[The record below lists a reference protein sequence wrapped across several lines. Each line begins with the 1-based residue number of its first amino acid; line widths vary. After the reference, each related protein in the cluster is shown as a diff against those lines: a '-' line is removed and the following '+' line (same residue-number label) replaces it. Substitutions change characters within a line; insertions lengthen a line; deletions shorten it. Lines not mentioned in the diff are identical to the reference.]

1 MNTETIRQMFDEYVV
16 PTYSRSLAL
25 SHGHGSRV
33 WDVEGKS
40 YLDFGGGVAVNS
52 LGHTPECLRRALEE
66 QAAKLIHCSNLYY
79 HEPQGLLARELVELT
94 GPGKVFFCNS
104 GAEANEA
111 LFKLA
116 RRFGDPDGRYEII
129 TAQRSFHGRT
139 LAGISATG
147 QEKVKTGFGPLMP
160 GFKHIP
166 YNDFHALVG
175 AITPQTVAVMLEGIQ
190 GEGGIYPA
198 DPEYLVKVRQL
209 AKERNILLLW
219 DGIQCGFFRTGRF
232 MSYQTLLEDFP
243 GGEGFLPDGIAMA
256 KSLGGGFPIGAAW
269 MAKPYADLLQP
280 GSHGT
285 TYGGTPLACAVA
297 LAVLHEVREKRLDAN
312 IRERGRQL
320 KAGLSALMPSGKIEE
335 VRGCG
340 GMIGAAVA
348 GSHLEAAARLR
359 EAGLLVVPAGTNVLR
374 FLLPLNA
381 SEAEVEE
388 ALELVKN
395 AL

>member
-1 MNTETIRQMFDEYVV
+1 MNTETIRQLFDEYVV
-16 PTYSRSLAL
+16 PTYSRSLVL
-25 SHGHGSRV
+25 DHGHGARV

-52 LGHTPECLRRALEE
+52 LGHTPECIRRALEE
-66 QAAKLIHCSNLYY
+66 QAAKLVHCSNLYY

-94 GPGKVFFCNS
+94 GPGKIFFCNS

-116 RRFGDPDGRYEII
+116 RRFGDSEGRYEII

-139 LAGISATG
+139 LASIAATG

-160 GFKHIP
+160 GFKHVP
-166 YNDFHALVG
+166 YNDFQAL
-175 AITPQTVAVMLEGIQ
+175 ADALTPQTVAVMVEGIQ

-198 DPEYLVKVRQL
+198 DPEFLVKIRRL
-209 AKERNILLLW
+209 TRERNILLLW

-243 GGEGFLPDGIAMA
+243 GGAGFLPDGIAMA
-256 KSLGGGFPIGAAW
+256 KSIGGGFPIGAAW

-297 LAVLHEVREKRLDAN
+297 LAVLREVREKKLDAN
-312 IRERGRQL
+312 IRERGEQL
-320 KAGLSALMPSGKIEE
+320 KAGLSALIPGGKIEE

-381 SEAEVEE
+381 SEAEVKE